1 MTKAP
6 EPPQE
11 IRTRTSIYT
20 RRDDGIIVQ
29 RTLDGSVQSIED
41 ARENVATFPKL
52 TIAPRHPLLID
63 MRTAPSLSP
72 GVRDYYARAEVMAPA
87 NAIAMLI
94 ASTGGRVLGNLF
106 LALNKPAVPTRLFTS
121 EPEAIAW
128 LLKMDKV
135 LSASTRKG

>member
-20 RRDDGIIVQ
+20 RRADGIIVQ
-29 RTLDGSVQSIED
+29 RTLDGCVQSLED
-41 ARENVATFPKL
+41 ARENVAAFCKL

-63 MRTAPSLSP
+63 MRKALALSP
-72 GVRDYYARAEVMAPA
+72 GVREYYAGPEAMASA

-94 ASTGGRVLGNLF
+94 ESTGGRIIGNLY
-106 LALNKPAVPTRLFTS
+106 LALNRPVVPTRLFTS

-128 LLKMDKV
+128 LLKLDKA
-135 LSASTRKG
+135 LSASARKG